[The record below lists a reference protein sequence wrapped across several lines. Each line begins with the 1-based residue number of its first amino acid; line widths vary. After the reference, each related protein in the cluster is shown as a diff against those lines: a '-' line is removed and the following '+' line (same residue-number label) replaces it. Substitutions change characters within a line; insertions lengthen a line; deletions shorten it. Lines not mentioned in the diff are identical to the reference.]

1 MPAESTEER
10 ISAVRRSLEKT
21 RAEICPWFKSRQ
33 ASDKQGQYVTH
44 LGILKNQ
51 IGFLLGKVENQL
63 GDVTTGGGPLSVY
76 SKCRAVEKRL
86 LWVRRLW
93 TYFQTKFDQRRD
105 PATEALLKAADEIVW
120 SCYKQPFR
128 KAGVEKSPPHPLP
141 FVSAVYSPYAIPREE
156 PPPELRSDVDA
167 EFLTSMLKQMPI
179 PVTGIQSLSLEEP
192 WWLAYL
198 AHEVGHHV
206 QFDFDGGSLLGAFAQ
221 TLNDAGGN
229 RWVGWSLELFAD
241 VYSLLMIGPWAL
253 WALAELVWSEPA
265 VMLDDTN
272 SRYPSA
278 LVRLM
283 FMREVANQLQLQ
295 GTDALRGFTA
305 ADVLNQGPVMYKTRD
320 FCDTAKDDLKKVEQV
335 AKLVAAA
342 TYGSFG
348 SLAVLG
354 DFKKED
360 FLSGGDAYL
369 WGEMLAGRDNVG
381 SIKALRS
388 ARLVLSGGVQAWK
401 EIREVADSEER
412 ATRRLKL
419 KEDLLATIFVNREEI
434 TRAADR
440 PETADLDRRNQDLA
454 DLLMSNQIPGL
465 GL

>member
-1 MPAESTEER
+1 MSTESTAER
-10 ISAVRRSLEKT
+10 ISEVRRTLEKT

-33 ASDKQGQYVTH
+33 GSDKQGQYVTH

-63 GDVTTGGGPLSVY
+63 GDVTTGDGPLSVY
-76 SKCRAVEKRL
+76 YKCRAVEKRL

-105 PATEALLKAADEIVW
+105 PETEPLLKAADEIVW

-128 KAGVEKSPPHPLP
+128 TAGVEKSPPHPLP
-141 FVSAVYSPYAIPREE
+141 FVSTVYSAYAIPREE
-156 PPPELRSDVDA
+156 PPPELRSDVDS

-179 PVTGIQSLSLEEP
+179 PVTGIQSLSLDEP

-206 QFDFDGGSLLGAFAQ
+206 QFDFDGGSLLGAFAE
-221 TLNDAGGN
+221 TLSAAGGN
-229 RWVGWSLELFAD
+229 RWVGWSKELFAD

-272 SRYPSA
+272 LRYPSP

-283 FMREVANQLQLQ
+283 FMKEIANQLQLQ

-305 ADVLNQGPVMYKTRD
+305 GDVLNHGPVMNKTRD
-320 FCDTAKDDLKKVEQV
+320 LCDTAKDDLKKVEPA
-335 AKLVAAA
+335 AKLVTAA

-348 SLAVLG
+348 RLAVLG
-354 DFKKED
+354 DFNKDD
-360 FLSGGDAYL
+360 FLRDGDAYL
-369 WGEMLAGRDNVG
+369 WGEMLAGRSNVG
-381 SIKALRS
+381 SNKVLRS
-388 ARLVLSGGVQAWK
+388 ARLVLSGGVRAWK
-401 EIREVADSEER
+401 EIREIADPEER
-412 ATRRLKL
+412 GKRRLKL
-419 KEDLLATIFVNREEI
+419 KEDLLATIFQNREEI

-440 PETADLDRRNQDLA
+440 PETADLDRRNEDLA
-454 DLLMSNQIPGL
+454 DLLMSNEIPGL

>member
-1 MPAESTEER
+1 
-10 ISAVRRSLEKT
+10 
-21 RAEICPWFKSRQ
+21 
-33 ASDKQGQYVTH
+33 
-44 LGILKNQ
+44 
-51 IGFLLGKVENQL
+51 
-63 GDVTTGGGPLSVY
+63 
-76 SKCRAVEKRL
+76 
-86 LWVRRLW
+86 
-93 TYFQTKFDQRRD
+93 
-105 PATEALLKAADEIVW
+105 
-120 SCYKQPFR
+120 
-128 KAGVEKSPPHPLP
+128 
-141 FVSAVYSPYAIPREE
+141 
-156 PPPELRSDVDA
+156 
-167 EFLTSMLKQMPI
+167 
-179 PVTGIQSLSLEEP
+179 
-192 WWLAYL
+192 
-198 AHEVGHHV
+198 
-206 QFDFDGGSLLGAFAQ
+206 
-221 TLNDAGGN
+221 
-229 RWVGWSLELFAD
+229 
-241 VYSLLMIGPWAL
+241 MIGPWAL